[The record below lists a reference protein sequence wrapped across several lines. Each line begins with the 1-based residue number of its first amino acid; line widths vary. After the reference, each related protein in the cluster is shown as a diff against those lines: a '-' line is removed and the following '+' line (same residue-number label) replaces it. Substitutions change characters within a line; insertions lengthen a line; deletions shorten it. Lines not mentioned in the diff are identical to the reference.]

1 MGRGSERSRAYRRGK
16 ESGSVE
22 LQVRARVGSKVFV
35 GRAAQNERRR
45 RRRLLL
51 NRRERWLSSA
61 TRRGACLLA
70 QQHSPGLLMIIEPEI
85 SRCGRDAGGMD
96 LRGAVFSSA
105 NTDSGCAHKR
115 HCESNRDCNQMLDGH
130 EFISLHCDTLRE
142 RGDFGATLSALTVNP
157 LTVSA
162 EIRHFVMA
170 ITAAGRRQTGVATLG
185 LVSRSYARAAPCP
198 ARPVARENRS
208 RGRRPWQRADAEC
221 SSGDAARDA
230 A

>member
-130 EFISLHCDTLRE
+130 DLSPFI
-142 RGDFGATLSALTVNP
+142 AT
-157 LTVSA
+157 
-162 EIRHFVMA
+162 H
-170 ITAAGRRQTGVATLG
+170 
-185 LVSRSYARAAPCP
+185 
-198 ARPVARENRS
+198 
-208 RGRRPWQRADAEC
+208 
-221 SSGDAARDA
+221 
-230 A
+230 